1 MTESLD
7 ADRKITAFLS
17 EGPVE
22 LADRSYEAVRHSIE
36 RTRQHRVFGPWS
48 LPGLSDSARVA
59 LVVGAIL
66 IALVAGFDFVS
77 GLAESERP
85 PVASPSQSPSQSP
98 AQFPS
103 PRTLLLP
110 NSWGTDLQPGTYR
123 LGSGFPVPLTFDLP
137 SGWSACSLGIVE
149 LGVCAPPAAAL
160 QNAGV
165 SFLIV
170 EDVVADPCVNQGL
183 DPPVGGTVDDLAAAI
198 AGLPGF
204 AATTPADVTVD
215 GHVGKEIT
223 VTAPAESACDS
234 LYTWATANR
243 TNGVGPGE
251 VNRLNIVDVDGAR
264 VLIAADWFPTGQ
276 SPVEPPELRRVFESV
291 RFPRD

>member
-1 MTESLD
+1 VI
-7 ADRKITAFLS
+7 AAFLS

-22 LADRSYEAVRHSIE
+22 LADRSYEAVRDRIE
-36 RTRQHRVFGPWS
+36 RTRQRRVIGLWS
-48 LPGLSDSARVA
+48 LPGLAGSARVV
-59 LVVGAIL
+59 LIVGAIL
-66 IALVAGFDFVS
+66 IAFVAGFDFVS
-77 GLAESERP
+77 GPARGERP
-85 PVASPSQSPSQSP
+85 PVGSPSQSPSQSTS
-98 AQFPS
+98 PS
-103 PRTLLLP
+103 PRTPLLP

-123 LGSGFPVPLTFDLP
+123 LGSGFPVPLTFDVP

-149 LGVCAPPAAAL
+149 QGVCAPPAAAL

-170 EDVVADPCVNQGL
+170 QDVVADPCVNQGL

-204 AATTPADVTVD
+204 VATTPADVTVD
-215 GHVGKEIT
+215 GYVGKQIT